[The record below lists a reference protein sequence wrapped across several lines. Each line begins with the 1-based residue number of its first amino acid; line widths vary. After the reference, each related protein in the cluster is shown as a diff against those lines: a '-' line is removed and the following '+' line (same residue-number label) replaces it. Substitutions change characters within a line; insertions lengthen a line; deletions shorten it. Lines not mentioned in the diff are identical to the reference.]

1 MKVGKCSIILVKD
14 SLVIVNTSLK
24 KITFL
29 SLEKVIN
36 IAECG
41 LVFFYFL
48 LIRTIKE
55 IYASPVLMHLTLSL
69 EVDE

>member
-1 MKVGKCSIILVKD
+1 MEVGKCSIILVKD

-41 LVFFYFL
+41 LVFFIFC
-48 LIRTIKE
+48 
-55 IYASPVLMHLTLSL
+55 
-69 EVDE
+69 